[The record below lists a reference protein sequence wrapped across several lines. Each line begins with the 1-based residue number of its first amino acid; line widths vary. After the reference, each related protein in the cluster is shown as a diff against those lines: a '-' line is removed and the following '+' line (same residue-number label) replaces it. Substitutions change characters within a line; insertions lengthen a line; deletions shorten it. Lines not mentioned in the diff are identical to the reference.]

1 MIKFHEQ
8 HQSGL
13 ALVSINQCFQL
24 SESACLLGR
33 LREFNQIK
41 PPNRIFQ
48 CGHNSLE
55 WHGSCHAKTLDL
67 ESSDGH
73 FYGSFWHQGPVLE
86 STRLNPHWG
95 DGIGG
100 GGDATMSTSSVPRCS
115 RSCPL
120 MAIRWSAPVCR

>member
-8 HQSGL
+8 HKSGL

-33 LREFNQIK
+33 FCEFNQIQ

-67 ESSDGH
+67 ESSSGH
-73 FYGSFWHQGPVLE
+73 FHPSSCIKALFSNQPGKTSVV
-86 STRLNPHWG
+86 
-95 DGIGG
+95 
-100 GGDATMSTSSVPRCS
+100 TMAS
-115 RSCPL
+115 
-120 MAIRWSAPVCR
+120 